1 MSVAS
6 LNYKQKRSD
15 KDALVSLASGWFEEH
30 TNGKYWGW
38 MGIIE
43 SFNMPPSHDALVTRQ
58 NNFIFFAPDVFI
70 VSIGTSKSV
79 ILHKLF
85 EMKHMQ

>member
-1 MSVAS
+1 MFGIAEKFAAAGQNIAMSLAS

-38 MGIIE
+38 MDVIE
-43 SFNMPPSHDALVTRQ
+43 SFYMPLSHDMLV
-58 NNFIFFAPDVFI
+58 I
-70 VSIGTSKSV
+70 
-79 ILHKLF
+79 
-85 EMKHMQ
+85 

>member
-1 MSVAS
+1 MSLAS

-38 MGIIE
+38 MDFIE
-43 SFNMPPSHDALVTRQ
+43 SFYMPPSNDMLV
-58 NNFIFFAPDVFI
+58 I
-70 VSIGTSKSV
+70 
-79 ILHKLF
+79 
-85 EMKHMQ
+85 